1 MDQMGSSQPPVISW
15 VGGLS
20 RNRTIPRLQ
29 ASLPTPGPCHCCLV
43 GLCNSQVSGHSR
55 SLSVSPQMTCTNSF
69 GIGRLTWA
77 VLKDETEVGGRPNR
91 VGTYMYIQG
100 VPVVPLKL
108 TRRRKAIVVVQS
120 LSHVQ
125 PFVALWTAAGRA
137 SQSFSISQSLLKFM
151 SVESVMLSNHLILCR
166 PLLLLP
172 SVFPRVFSKTWSTV
186 VRQL

>member
-1 MDQMGSSQPPVISW
+1 M
-15 VGGLS
+15 
-20 RNRTIPRLQ
+20 
-29 ASLPTPGPCHCCLV
+29 
-43 GLCNSQVSGHSR
+43 
-55 SLSVSPQMTCTNSF
+55 
-69 GIGRLTWA
+69 
-77 VLKDETEVGGRPNR
+77 
-91 VGTYMYIQG
+91 GTYMYIQG

-108 TRRRKAIVVVQS
+108 TRCRKAIVVVQS

-125 PFVALWTAAGRA
+125 PFVAPWTAAGRA

-151 SVESVMLSNHLILCR
+151 SVESVRLSNHLILCR

>member
-1 MDQMGSSQPPVISW
+1 M
-15 VGGLS
+15 
-20 RNRTIPRLQ
+20 
-29 ASLPTPGPCHCCLV
+29 
-43 GLCNSQVSGHSR
+43 
-55 SLSVSPQMTCTNSF
+55 
-69 GIGRLTWA
+69 
-77 VLKDETEVGGRPNR
+77 
-91 VGTYMYIQG
+91 GTYMYIQG